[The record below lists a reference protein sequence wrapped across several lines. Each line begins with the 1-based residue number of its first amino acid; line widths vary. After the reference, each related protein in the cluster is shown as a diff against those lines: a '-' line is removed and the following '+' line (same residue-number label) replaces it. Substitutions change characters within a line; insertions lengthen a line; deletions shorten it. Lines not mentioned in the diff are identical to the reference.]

1 VLNAY
6 SAPLH
11 PTRRQVRKAA
21 AREPSAP
28 YLVRSSE
35 AVSTVGY
42 DVAESVARITLD
54 APQRR
59 NALSADLLAQLRRRL
74 DEAEADPGVRTVVL
88 GHTGP
93 VFSSGMDLTTVAG
106 VAEEDQPIVAFPA
119 LLQRLWEFG
128 KPVIA
133 EVRGKARAGGIGLI
147 AACDIAVGAGHAD
160 FAFTEVRL
168 GLIPA
173 VISVPVLPRL
183 APRPALEL
191 FLTGEIFGAAR
202 AREIG
207 LLTSVTDDVT
217 VEVDRYTAMLR
228 LCEPA
233 ALAGV
238 KALLR
243 RGQDSAAMAEDFAEM
258 SRLSARYFASPQAQ
272 EGIAAFAAKR
282 PPSWAV

>member
-1 VLNAY
+1 M
-6 SAPLH
+6 
-11 PTRRQVRKAA
+11 
-21 AREPSAP
+21 
-28 YLVRSSE
+28 
-35 AVSTVGY
+35 STVGY
-42 DVAESVARITLD
+42 EVANSVARITLD

-59 NALSADLLAQLRRRL
+59 NALSAELLGRLRRCL
-74 DEAEADPGVRTVVL
+74 DDAAADPRVRSVVL
-88 GHTGP
+88 AHTGP

-106 VAEEDQPIVAFPA
+106 VAAEDQPIVAFPA
-119 LLQRLWEFG
+119 LLQRLWEFD

-133 EVRGKARAGGIGLI
+133 EVAGKARAGGIGLI
-147 AACDIAVGAGHAD
+147 AACDIAVGAEQAD

-168 GLIPA
+168 GLVPA

-191 FLTGEIFGAAR
+191 LLTGETFGAAR

-207 LLTSVTDDVT
+207 LLTSVSDDVT
-217 VEVDRYTAMLR
+217 AEVARYTAMLR

-238 KALLR
+238 KRLLR
-243 RGQDSAAMAEDFAEM
+243 RDRTSESIGSELARM
-258 SRLSARYFASPQAQ
+258 SELSASYFAGPQAQ

-282 PPSWAV
+282 PPSWAVLAG

>member
-1 VLNAY
+1 M
-6 SAPLH
+6 
-11 PTRRQVRKAA
+11 
-21 AREPSAP
+21 
-28 YLVRSSE
+28 
-35 AVSTVGY
+35 STVHY
-42 DVAESVARITLD
+42 EVAESVASITLD

-59 NALSADLLAQLRRRL
+59 NALSADLLGQLRLRL
-74 DEAEADPGVRTVVL
+74 DAAEADPGVRSVVL

-106 VAEEDQPIVAFPA
+106 VAAEDQPIVAFPA
-119 LLQRLWEFG
+119 LLQRIWEFD

-133 EVRGKARAGGIGLI
+133 RVEGKARAGGIGLI
-147 AACDIAVGAGHAD
+147 AACDIAVGAEQAD

-168 GLIPA
+168 GLVPA

-183 APRPALEL
+183 QPRQVLEL
-191 FLTGEIFGAAR
+191 FLTGETFGAAR

-207 LLTSVTDDVT
+207 LLNGVSSDVGA
-217 VEVDRYTAMLR
+217 EVARYTAMFR

-238 KALLR
+238 KQLLR
-243 RGQDSAAMAEDFAEM
+243 RQRDSASMAEEFAEM
-258 SRLSARYFASPQAQ
+258 GRLSASYFASPQAQ

-282 PPSWAV
+282 PPSWAG